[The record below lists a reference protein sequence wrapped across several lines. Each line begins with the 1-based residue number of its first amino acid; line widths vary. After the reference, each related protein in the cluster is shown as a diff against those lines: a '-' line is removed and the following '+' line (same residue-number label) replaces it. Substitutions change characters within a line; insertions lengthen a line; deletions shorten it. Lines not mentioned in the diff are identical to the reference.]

1 MRSIGP
7 KGSWIAAVLLGSS
20 CAFSQSASD
29 DAAIKARVALAVSR
43 FAEMPAEP
51 ERVPGPLRL
60 CVAVRGKP
68 PTALLNLANE
78 KVGAQVVDVQVGP
91 PFTACDVIY
100 MHSSFADWRRLLA
113 EPRVPALTVGDVPGF
128 LAAGGMIELLID
140 NDSVRFDVN
149 LTALRAQHIRLPAQ
163 VLKLA
168 RQVKE

>member
-1 MRSIGP
+1 MRSIGL
-7 KGSWIAAVLLGSS
+7 KGSWIAAVLLGAS
-20 CAFSQSASD
+20 CAFAQGASNG
-29 DAAIKARVALAVSR
+29 AAIKARVALEVSR

-51 ERVPGPLRL
+51 ARVPGALRL

-68 PTALLNLANE
+68 PGALLDLAHE
-78 KVGAQVVDVQVGP
+78 KVRAQAVEVQIGP

-113 EPRVPALTVGDVPGF
+113 EPRAPALTVGDVPGF

>member
-1 MRSIGP
+1 MRSIGL
-7 KGSWIAAVLLGSS
+7 KGSWVVAVLLGAP
-20 CAFSQSASD
+20 CAFSQGASD
-29 DAAIKARVALAVSR
+29 DSAIKARVALAVSR

-51 ERVPGPLRL
+51 ERAPGPLRL

-68 PTALLNLANE
+68 PGALLDLAQE
-78 KVGAQVVDVQVGP
+78 KVGTKTVDVQVGP
-91 PFTACDVIY
+91 PFAVCDVIY

-113 EPRVPALTVGDVPGF
+113 EPRAPALTVGDVPGF

-149 LTALRAQHIRLPAQ
+149 LAALRAQHIRLPAQ

>member
-1 MRSIGP
+1 M
-7 KGSWIAAVLLGSS
+7 LLGAS
-20 CAFSQSASD
+20 CAFSQGASG

-60 CVAVRGKP
+60 CVAVLGKP
-68 PTALLNLANE
+68 PTALLDLAHE
-78 KVGAQVVDVQVGP
+78 KVGAKAVDVQVGP

-100 MHSSFADWRRLLA
+100 MHSSFADWRRLLS
-113 EPRVPALTVGDVPGF
+113 EPRAPALTVGDIPGF
-128 LAAGGMIELLID
+128 IAAGGMIELLID

-149 LTALRAQHIRLPAQ
+149 LTAVRAQHIRLPAQ